1 MRHKKLRPKTMRHKK
16 LYSKNAERQGNTSVL
31 ASSQRGSSLVLAIFI
46 IVVMSLLGA
55 GLMRMMSSSAE
66 TFAYEVLGTRAY
78 TAAQTGLQWRLKQLF
93 PLESAAV
100 DCPAV
105 DPVDPSGGA
114 PDLSGIKGLKGC
126 RIVILEC
133 SSFSVDGTR
142 YYTITSTGQ
151 CDINGEKTSRTLEVQ
166 ARSL

>member
-1 MRHKKLRPKTMRHKK
+1 MCHKTIHLNNYKPQGKTYIK
-16 LYSKNAERQGNTSVL
+16 V
-31 ASSQRGSSLVLAIFI
+31 SSQRGSSLVLAIFI

-55 GLMRMMSSSAE
+55 SLMRMMSSSAE

-78 TAAQTGLQWRLKQLF
+78 AAAQTGLQWRLKSLF
-93 PLESAAV
+93 PLGS
-100 DCPAV
+100 PAV
-105 DPVDPSGGA
+105 VCPPEDTDDPSAGA

-126 RIVILEC
+126 RIATLVC
-133 SSFSVDGTR
+133 SCFAVDGTR

-151 CDINGEKTSRTLEVQ
+151 CDINGEKTSRTLKVQ